1 MRRALAARDDP
12 RDVAPPSFVETFSW
26 SDAVER
32 EDALQRAADP
42 PAPRENTRGADDRQG
57 HPPGPTPPPRS
68 LRPPPPSTP
77 SPPPDRTFAA
87 VVRPER
93 DDLPVRRASR
103 EGFPSLSET
112 PRAREG
118 EEEEKEDEEERAKR
132 AEAEEDRD
140 EEERAKRAEAR
151 EDQDEYARATDS
163 ITSSDVHG
171 DLDWPDIH
179 APRLPSKFVATFLWD
194 LPRPSDAT
202 VRDADADA
210 TRTRTLT
217 RRRRVRRPATCTV
230 ARRTP
235 FARRSS
241 PPVCATRCR
250 ARFDETETF
259 DARGPPSK
267 ASSPEAS
274 PPTPTPTPMPTN
286 PTTFFRDRSVRFT
299 RSFAFGDGTTSS
311 FATPCSPPAA
321 ARFPSPG
328 STKTNPWRFA
338 STWTETETGT
348 AIEIERRWH
357 VVSVGVSH
365 VSTGFLSGPGARGDV
380 RARSTRR
387 LSDPSNTPTRRT
399 PPTRNYPRRIRLRR
413 SAAGENEGA
422 RRSRDGAARDACRTR
437 LSDAGPYTRDRA
449 RRAVR
454 SPTRTGNRECRE
466 PPFDAPNR
474 EPGTEPSPSTLA
486 RSRKRYATPDVRSI
500 PRSSRSRPRQSR
512 RVRVSGAVS
521 AGGGGI
527 AAEVP
532 GVRGQVQGE
541 SGARGGTIG
550 DGRVRGV
557 RRGGGGET
565 RKTNETGTID
575 EGRGENARG
584 ASKETND
591 DEEDARRDGS
601 GAR

>member
-1 MRRALAARDDP
+1 MTSPSAEPLARASLPSPRRPAPGREKKKRRRTKRNERNERRRKRTGTKRNERNERRRART
-12 RDVAPPSFVETFSW
+12 RT
-26 SDAVER
+26 
-32 EDALQRAADP
+32 
-42 PAPRENTRGADDRQG
+42 NTRARPIPSPHPTSTATSTGRTSTRRAFLPNSSRRSFGIFRGGATRRFATRTR
-57 HPPGPTPPPRS
+57 TPP
-68 LRPPPPSTP
+68 
-77 SPPPDRTFAA
+77 
-87 VVRPER
+87 
-93 DDLPVRRASR
+93 
-103 EGFPSLSET
+103 
-112 PRAREG
+112 
-118 EEEEKEDEEERAKR
+118 
-132 AEAEEDRD
+132 
-140 EEERAKRAEAR
+140 
-151 EDQDEYARATDS
+151 
-163 ITSSDVHG
+163 
-171 DLDWPDIH
+171 
-179 APRLPSKFVATFLWD
+179 
-194 LPRPSDAT
+194 
-202 VRDADADA
+202 
-210 TRTRTLT
+210 RTRTLT

-241 PPVCATRCR
+241 PPVCATRPR
-250 ARFDETETF
+250 ARFDATETS
-259 DARGPPSK
+259 DARGFRSP
-267 ASSPEAS
+267 ASDAPI
-274 PPTPTPTPMPTN
+274 PTN

-348 AIEIERRWH
+348 AMEIERRWH
-357 VVSVGVSH
+357 VVSVGVSQ
-365 VSTGFLSGPGARGDV
+365 VSTGFLSGLGARGDV

-399 PPTRNYPRRIRLRR
+399 PSTRNYPRRIRPRR
-413 SAAGENEGA
+413 YGSAAGENEGA

-454 SPTRTGNRECRE
+454 SPTRTGNREFRE

-474 EPGTEPSPSTLA
+474 EPGTEPSPFWRIF
-486 RSRKRYATPDVRSI
+486 RSFSPPPDRKRVATPDVRSI
-500 PRSSRSRPRQSR
+500 PRSSRSRPRHPR

-557 RRGGGGET
+557 RRGGAGKHGRRTRLGRSIRGGGRT
-565 RKTNETGTID
+565 RVVRRRRRTTTKKMRDATGQ
-575 EGRGENARG
+575 
-584 ASKETND
+584 K
-591 DEEDARRDGS
+591 
-601 GAR
+601 